1 MMLPVTPPI
10 EPMLARL
17 VEDLPVG
24 WWYEPK
30 WDGFRALVFREGGV
44 VRIESRNVRPMARYF
59 PELVASIKANLP
71 EHCVVDA
78 EIVVANPDD
87 GKLDFF
93 SLQQRLHP
101 AASRVDLLAART
113 PATLIAFDV
122 LALSEEDLRS
132 IPFHERRRRL
142 ESLIEGPT
150 DSIFLT
156 PLTYEIAVARE
167 WFVAFLGAGVDG
179 IIAKHPDSTYQP
191 GKRIMAKLKHDRT
204 ADCVVVGYRTHKS
217 SRDAVGSLLLAV
229 YADGGGPAE
238 EWGAMFGGLIPIGVA
253 ASFPIA
259 RRKELIA
266 ELAPYVIEMAEHP
279 WAAAEEEA
287 AAYPGSRW
295 NPDKDLSFTPLRPEL
310 VAEVRFNQLDG
321 GRLRH
326 PAQFLRWRPDRDP
339 RSCRFEQLEAVSSV
353 RLTEILDPHPTGGS
367 PSSSSMTGCE

>member
-1 MMLPVTPPI
+1 MKLPVTPPV

-17 VEDLPVG
+17 VEDLPAG

-30 WDGFRALVFREGGV
+30 WDGFRSLVFRDGDE
-44 VRIESRNVRPMARYF
+44 VRIESRNNRPMARYF
-59 PELVASIKANLP
+59 PEVVAAIKESLP
-71 EHCVVDA
+71 ERCVVDA
-78 EIVVANPDD
+78 EIVVAHPDD

-113 PATLIAFDV
+113 PATLIAFDL
-122 LALSEEDLRS
+122 LALGDEDLRP
-132 IPFHERRRRL
+132 IPFRERRHRL
-142 ESLIEGPT
+142 ESLMKHAT
-150 DSIFLT
+150 DSVFLT

-167 WFVAFLGAGVDG
+167 WFVAFQGAGVDG

-191 GKRIMAKLKHDRT
+191 GKRVMAKLKHDRT

-217 SRDAVGSLLLAV
+217 SRDTVGSLLLAV
-229 YADGGGPAE
+229 YADEERSGE
-238 EWGAMFGGLIPIGVA
+238 EWEAMFGGLIPIGVA
-253 ASFPIA
+253 ASFPTA
-259 RRKELIA
+259 RRKELFA
-266 ELAPYVIEMAEHP
+266 ELAPYVIEMTDHP
-279 WAAAEEEA
+279 WARAEEEA

-339 RSCRFEQLEAVSSV
+339 RSCRFEQLEAVSSL
-353 RLTEILDPHPTGGS
+353 RLDDIVGS
-367 PSSSSMTGCE
+367 AYEA

>member
-1 MMLPVTPPI
+1 MKLPVTPPI

-30 WDGFRALVFREGGV
+30 WDGFRALVFRDGDE
-44 VRIESRNVRPMARYF
+44 VRIESRNNRPMARYF
-59 PELVASIKANLP
+59 PEVVSAIKATLP
-71 EHCVVDA
+71 EQCVVDA
-78 EIVVANPDD
+78 EIVVASPDD

-113 PATLIAFDV
+113 PATLIAFDL
-122 LALSEEDLRS
+122 LAIGDEDLR
-132 IPFHERRRRL
+132 PMAFRERRQRL
-142 ESLIEGPT
+142 ESLEPAT
-150 DSIFLT
+150 DSVFLT
-156 PLTYEIAVARE
+156 PLTREIAVARE
-167 WFVAFLGAGVDG
+167 WFVAFQGAGVDG

-191 GKRIMAKLKHDRT
+191 GKRVMAKLKHDRT

-217 SRDAVGSLLLAV
+217 SRDEVGSLLLAV
-229 YADGGGPAE
+229 YAEDGGPGE
-238 EWGAMFGGLIPIGVA
+238 EWKAMFGGLIPIGVA
-253 ASFPIA
+253 ASFPAA
-259 RRKELIA
+259 RRRELFA

-279 WAAAEEEA
+279 WASAEEEA

-326 PAQFLRWRPDRDP
+326 PAQFLRWRPDCDA
-339 RSCRFEQLEAVSSV
+339 RSCRFGQLEAVSSL
-353 RLTEILDPHPTGGS
+353 RLTEILAPLLPPQEANS
-367 PSSSSMTGCE
+367 